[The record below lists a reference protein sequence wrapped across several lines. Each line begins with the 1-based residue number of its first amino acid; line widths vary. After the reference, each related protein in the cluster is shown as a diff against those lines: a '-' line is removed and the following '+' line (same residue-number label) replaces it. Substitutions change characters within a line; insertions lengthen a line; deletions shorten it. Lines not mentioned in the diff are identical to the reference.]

1 MYSNTIVSNDDISRI
16 WGNDGFRVFL
26 SHKNQVKKET
36 ADLKD
41 RLKTYGITCFVA
53 HENIEPTLP
62 WQNEIEKALFS
73 MDALVALISEGF
85 HDSDWT
91 DQEIGVAFG
100 RKVPIVSAKLGDNP
114 RGFLGKFQALPC
126 NWESAAEEIVKI
138 LIKNEKMIDAYINM
152 VNNCN
157 SFAEGN
163 ILSKLLPHITTLSES
178 QISNLIFAFNENE
191 QVAYSHGFDGTK
203 PFEHGNGLVY
213 HLNRVTD
220 NQYEYTDDK
229 KIRIK

>member
-1 MYSNTIVSNDDISRI
+1 MYSNTTVSDDDIMRI
-16 WGNDGFRVFL
+16 WRNDGFRVFL
-26 SHKNQVKKET
+26 SHKSQVKKET

-41 RLKTYGITCFVA
+41 RLKMYGVTCFVA
-53 HENIEPTLP
+53 HKDIEPTLA

-73 MDALVALISEGF
+73 MDALVALISEDF
-85 HDSDWT
+85 HDSNWT
-91 DQEIGVAFG
+91 DQEVGVAFG
-100 RKVPIVSAKLGDNP
+100 RKVPIVTAGLGGTP
-114 RGFLGKFQALPC
+114 RGFIGKYQALPC
-126 NWESAAEEIVKI
+126 TWESATENIVKI
-138 LIKNEKMIDAYINM
+138 LIKNEKMIDIYIN
-152 VNNCN
+152 VVKNCN

-163 ILSKLLPHITTLSES
+163 VLSKMLPHITTLSQS
-178 QISNLIFAFNENE
+178 QISNLISAFNENE

-203 PFEHGNGLVY
+203 PFEHGDGLVY